1 MTGIRSVLKRDS
13 RRKGGRTWWWR
24 WWWWFCSFGVRV
36 LGFNRQQL
44 KGQEAA
50 TLGGVELAQ
59 KRERKN
65 VPPFLH
71 KFHIHPLNS

>member
-1 MTGIRSVLKRDS
+1 MRGLRSVLKRDS
-13 RRKGGRTWWWR
+13 RRKGGRTWWW
-24 WWWWFCSFGVRV
+24 WFCSFSVRV
-36 LGFNRQQL
+36 SGFNRQQL

-59 KRERKN
+59 KRDRKN

-71 KFHIHPLNS
+71 KFHIYPLNS